1 MIVIEHEAKQLLRQR
16 HLPIPDG
23 NIAADSV
30 QAKTI
35 AAELCGPAVLKAQVP
50 TGGRMK
56 TGGVRFASSPELA
69 EKEANHLLGM
79 DLSGYT
85 VEQVLVEKRL
95 VIQQE
100 YFIGITY
107 DDTSRQPMVIVS
119 SGGGIDVEETSQPL
133 ITAPVSPIQSFPDY
147 AGRELA
153 AQLGLAAADVV
164 TFGEII
170 SALVQAFLDWDA
182 LLLECNPVIRDDNGQ
197 WWVADVHLELDDD
210 ARYRRKNLWD
220 ALPLSISW
228 TERRSAFEQQALEID
243 RMDHRGV
250 AGRLVAFDG
259 DLGLLIG
266 GGGASLTIMDALLDA
281 GLQPANYCEIG
292 GNPSVRKIEA
302 LTRLILSQPQVKRL
316 AVMMNVVSNT
326 RVDLVARGVI
336 KGILAEGCDPAQTLV
351 AFRIPGSWEDEGQ
364 ALLDH
369 YGVPYFGRETSID
382 DVVRAIKP

>member
-1 MIVIEHEAKQLLRQR
+1 MIVIEHEAKQLLRDR
-16 HLPIPDG
+16 NLPVPNGAIAMTSSDAEK
-23 NIAADSV
+23 IAAALRSPV
-30 QAKTI
+30 
-35 AAELCGPAVLKAQVP
+35 VLKAQVP

-56 TGGVRFASSPELA
+56 AGGVRFASSPDAA
-69 EKEANHLLGM
+69 ETEAYHLLGM
-79 DLSGYT
+79 DLSGYA
-85 VEQVLVEKRL
+85 VEQLLVETRL
-95 VIQQE
+95 AIQEE

-107 DDTSRQPMVIVS
+107 DDTSRQPIVIVS
-119 SGGGIDVEETSQPL
+119 SGGGIDVEETSLPL
-133 ITAPVSPIQSFPDY
+133 TTAPISPIQPFPDY

-153 AQLGLAAADVV
+153 AQLGLTAADALTV
-164 TFGEII
+164 GEII
-170 SALVQAFLDWDA
+170 TALVQAFLDWDA
-182 LLLECNPVIRDDNGQ
+182 LLLECNPVVRDGDGQ
-197 WWVADVHLELDDD
+197 WWIADVHLELDDD
-210 ARYRRKNLWD
+210 ARYRQKNLWD
-220 ALPLSISW
+220 ALPLSIGWS
-228 TERRSAFEQQALEID
+228 ERRSAFEQQAFEID

-281 GLQPANYCEIG
+281 GLKPANYCEIG

-336 KGILAEGCDPAQTLV
+336 KGILAEGRDPAQTLA

-364 ALLDH
+364 ALLEY
-369 YGVPYFGRETSID
+369 YGVHYFGRESSID